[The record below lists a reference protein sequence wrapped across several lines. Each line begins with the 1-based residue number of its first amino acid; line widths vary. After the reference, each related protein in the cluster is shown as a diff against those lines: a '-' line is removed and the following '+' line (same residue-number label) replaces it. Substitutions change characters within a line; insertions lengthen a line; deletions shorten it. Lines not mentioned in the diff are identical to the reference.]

1 MKARNPHNA
10 FLDGYLL
17 LAAGLT
23 ANNKL
28 DLIAGLS
35 ASLKTETAKPGRKS
49 SFAQAFGAFEST
61 ATAEEII
68 ADLRASRTFTR
79 QIESF

>member
-1 MKARNPHNA
+1 MKARTPANA

-23 ANNKL
+23 TNSKL

-35 ASLKTETAKPGRKS
+35 ASLKTNTARPGRKP
-49 SFAQAFGAFEST
+49 SFAQAFGAFESA
-61 ATAEEII
+61 ATAENSTCI
-68 ADLRASRTFTR
+68 
-79 QIESF
+79 